1 MIAKNCYMVTGG
13 IMVALY
19 IDDSELENISEE
31 DIAIDFADYGLN
43 IMVGDII
50 VPIPEVMYDYITE
63 NRNITIYAVNSDNYF
78 FKPTLHL
85 ELPKES
91 IIEAKGA
98 YRFWI
103 AQRYPVENQA

>member
-1 MIAKNCYMVTGG
+1 MLMWA
-13 IMVALY
+13 
-19 IDDSELENISEE
+19 
-31 DIAIDFADYGLN
+31 
-43 IMVGDII
+43 DII
-50 VPIPEVMYDYITE
+50 VQIPELMLNNIKKNE
-63 NRNITIYAVNSDNYF
+63 NITIYAVNSDNYF